1 MAEKDNEEKKI
12 IIDEDWKT
20 EAHKEQEVLKQEEK
34 VEHKAA
40 EHEQEQAPL
49 PEANFEG
56 LVSMITTQAYY
67 ALGLLRTEDDKDRPP
82 DLTIAK
88 YNIDMLG
95 VIEEKTKGNLTED
108 EEKMLEST
116 LHQLR
121 MIFVKITEQGE

>member
-1 MAEKDNEEKKI
+1 MAENDNEEKKI

-20 EAHKEQEVLKQEEK
+20 EAHKDKEVLKEEEEI
-34 VEHKAA
+34 EHEAA
-40 EHEQEQAPL
+40 DHEQEPAPL

-82 DLTIAK
+82 DLAIAK

-95 VIEEKTKGNLTED
+95 VIEEKTKGSLTED
-108 EEKMLEST
+108 EARMLEGT

-121 MIFVKITEQGE
+121 MIFVKVLEQGE

>member
-20 EAHKEQEVLKQEEK
+20 EAHKEQEVLKEEEK
-34 VEHKAA
+34 IEHEAT

-56 LVSMITTQAYY
+56 FISMITTQAYY

-82 DLTIAK
+82 DLDIAK

-95 VIEEKTKGNLTED
+95 VIEEKTKGNLTD
-108 EEKMLEST
+108 EEAKMLEGT
-116 LHQLR
+116 LSQLR
-121 MIFVKITEQGE
+121 MIFVKVVEEGE